1 MMADYAFSLS
11 RSPDERSDIRGG
23 VRVVATLEEM
33 PLLLSADDF
42 ENSLDAVR
50 AAAAGPIKGIFGPES
65 LTWRVDR
72 EAAVFLGAGRA
83 LLLQLAH
90 PWVAAAISEHSKT
103 FADPVGRFHRT
114 FNITFTM
121 VFGTLDQALVAARR
135 LHRRHTVVT
144 GSLPHAAGRY
154 EAGSSYRAN
163 EVSALQWVHATL
175 VETALQTHDLVLPA
189 LTSSERE
196 QYWTE
201 AKLYAA
207 LFGIRL
213 ADLPADWTSF
223 AAYTEAMAQSD
234 NLAVSPAARDIAQQ
248 IFSGRAT
255 GLRVPKWY
263 RALTAHLLPERLREE
278 FGFEFGEHEARSMK
292 RALTWIRRVYPRLP
306 MRLRAVGPYQEALAR
321 LRGDQQPDFAVR
333 WLNRLWIGRP
343 TME

>member
-1 MMADYAFSLS
+1 MSDNPPEDMLS
-11 RSPDERSDIRGG
+11 
-23 VRVVATLEEM
+23 
-33 PLLLSADDF
+33 LLSADDF
-42 ENSLDAVR
+42 ENSLDTVC
-50 AAAAGPIKGIFGPES
+50 AAAAGPSEGIFGPES

-72 EAAVFLGAGRA
+72 EAAIFLGAGRA

-90 PWVAAAISEHSKT
+90 PWVAAAISEHSRT

-121 VFGTLDQALVAARR
+121 VFGTLDQALAASRR
-135 LHRRHTVVT
+135 LHRRHAAVT
-144 GSLPHAAGRY
+144 GVLPQSAGRF
-154 EAGSSYRAN
+154 EAGSAYSAN
-163 EVSALQWVHATL
+163 EVSALRWVHATL

-196 QYWTE
+196 QYWAE

-207 LFGIRL
+207 LFGIRP

-234 NLAVSPAARDIAQQ
+234 ILAVSPAARDIAEQ

-255 GLRVPKWY
+255 GLRVPRWY

-278 FGFEFGEHEARSMK
+278 FGFEFGEREQRSMS
-292 RALTWIRRVYPRLP
+292 RALAWMRRIYPRLP

-321 LRGDQQPDFAVR
+321 LQGDKQPDLAVR

-343 TME
+343 MME

>member
-1 MMADYAFSLS
+1 
-11 RSPDERSDIRGG
+11 
-23 VRVVATLEEM
+23 M

-42 ENSLDAVR
+42 ENSLATVR
-50 AAAAGPIKGIFGPES
+50 AASAGPVEGIFGPES

-72 EAAVFLGAGRA
+72 EAAIFLGAGRA

-121 VFGTLDQALVAARR
+121 VFGTLDQALAASRR
-135 LHRRHTVVT
+135 LHRRHGAVT
-144 GSLPHAAGRY
+144 GTLPQAAGRF
-154 EAGSSYRAN
+154 EAGSSYSAN
-163 EVSALQWVHATL
+163 EVSALRWVHATL
-175 VETALQTHDLVLPA
+175 VETALLTHDLVLPA
-189 LTSSERE
+189 LNDRERE

-207 LFGIRL
+207 LFGVRP

-223 AAYTEAMAQSD
+223 TAYTEAMSRSD
-234 NLAVSPAARDIAQQ
+234 SLAVSPAARDIAEQ

-255 GLRVPKWY
+255 GLRIPRWY
-263 RALTAHLLPERLREE
+263 RALTAHLLPERLAQE
-278 FGFEFGEHEARSMK
+278 FGFEFGEREARSMD
-292 RALTWIRRVYPRLP
+292 RALTWIRRIYPRLP

-321 LRGDQQPDFAVR
+321 LQGGRQPDLAVR

-343 TME
+343 MME

>member
-1 MMADYAFSLS
+1 
-11 RSPDERSDIRGG
+11 
-23 VRVVATLEEM
+23 
-33 PLLLSADDF
+33 LLLSDVDF

-50 AAAAGPIKGIFGPES
+50 AAAAGPIKGIFGSES

-72 EAAVFLGAGRA
+72 EAAIFLGAGRA

-121 VFGTLDQALVAARR
+121 VFGTLDQALAASRR
-135 LHRRHTVVT
+135 LHRRHAAVT
-144 GSLPHAAGRY
+144 GILPQAAGRF
-154 EAGSSYRAN
+154 EAGSRYSAN
-163 EVSALQWVHATL
+163 EVSALRWVHATL
-175 VETALQTHDLVLPA
+175 VDTALQTHDLVLPA

-196 QYWTE
+196 QYWAE

-207 LFGIRL
+207 LFGVRA

-223 AAYTEAMAQSD
+223 AAYTEAMSRSD
-234 NLAVSPAARDIAQQ
+234 SLAVSPAARDIAQQ
-248 IFSGRAT
+248 IFSGSAT
-255 GLRVPKWY
+255 GLRVPGWY

-278 FGFEFGEHEARSMK
+278 FGFEFGEREQRSMN
-292 RALTWIRRVYPRLP
+292 RALAWIRRIYPRLP

-321 LRGDQQPDFAVR
+321 LQDGKRPDLAVR
-333 WLNRLWIGRP
+333 SLNRLWIGRP
-343 TME
+343 MME

>member
-1 MMADYAFSLS
+1 M
-11 RSPDERSDIRGG
+11 RG
-23 VRVVATLEEM
+23 AALQDM
-33 PLLLSADDF
+33 PKLLSADDF
-42 ENSLDAVR
+42 ESSLDAVR

-72 EAAVFLGAGRA
+72 EAAIFLGAGRA

-90 PWVAAAISEHSKT
+90 PWVAAAISEHSRT

-114 FNITFTM
+114 FNTTFTM
-121 VFGTLDQALVAARR
+121 VFGTLDQALAASRR
-135 LHRRHTVVT
+135 LHRRHAAVT
-144 GSLPHAAGRY
+144 GILPQGAGRF
-154 EAGSSYRAN
+154 EAGSSYSAN
-163 EVSALQWVHATL
+163 EVSALRWVHATL

-207 LFGIRL
+207 LFGVRP

-223 AAYTEAMAQSD
+223 AAYTEAMSQSD
-234 NLAVSPAARDIAQQ
+234 SLAVSPAARDIAQQ

-255 GLRVPKWY
+255 GLRVPGWY

-278 FGFEFGEHEARSMK
+278 FGFEFGEREQRSMK
-292 RALTWIRRVYPRLP
+292 RALAWIRRIYPRLP

-321 LRGDQQPDFAVR
+321 LQGDKRPDLAIR
-333 WLNRLWIGRP
+333 SLNRLWIGRP
-343 TME
+343 MME

>member
-1 MMADYAFSLS
+1 MMADYAFSMS
-11 RSPDERSDIRGG
+11 RSPDECSDIPGG

>member
-1 MMADYAFSLS
+1 
-11 RSPDERSDIRGG
+11 
-23 VRVVATLEEM
+23 M

-42 ENSLDAVR
+42 ENTLDTIR
-50 AAAAGPIKGIFGPES
+50 AAAAGPIAGIFGPES

-121 VFGTLDQALVAARR
+121 VFGTLDQALAASRR
-135 LHRRHTVVT
+135 LHRRHAVVT
-144 GSLPHAAGRY
+144 GSLPQAAGRF
-154 EAGSSYRAN
+154 EAGSAYHAN
-163 EVSALQWVHATL
+163 EVVALQWVHATL

-189 LTSSERE
+189 LTNSERE
-196 QYWTE
+196 QYWAE

-207 LFGIRL
+207 LFGVRP

-223 AAYTEAMAQSD
+223 AAYTEAMARSD
-234 NLAVSPAARDIAQQ
+234 SLAVSPAACDIAQQ

-255 GLRVPKWY
+255 GLRIPKWY

-278 FGFEFGEHEARSMK
+278 FGFEFGEREARSLD
-292 RALTWIRRVYPRLP
+292 RALAWIRRIYPRLP

-321 LRGDQQPDFAVR
+321 LQGGKQPDLAVR
-333 WLNRLWIGRP
+333 YLNRLWIGRP
-343 TME
+343 MME

>member
-1 MMADYAFSLS
+1 MLV
-11 RSPDERSDIRGG
+11 SD
-23 VRVVATLEEM
+23 
-33 PLLLSADDF
+33 DDF
-42 ENSLDAVR
+42 ENSLDTVR
-50 AAAAGPIKGIFGPES
+50 AAAAGPVEGIFGPES

-72 EAAVFLGAGRA
+72 EAAVFLGGGRA

-121 VFGTLDQALVAARR
+121 VFGTLDQALAAARR
-135 LHRRHTVVT
+135 LHRRHAAVT
-144 GSLPHAAGRY
+144 GSLPQAAGRF
-154 EAGSSYRAN
+154 EAGSAYSAN

-196 QYWTE
+196 RYWAE

-207 LFGIRL
+207 LFGIRP

-223 AAYTEAMAQSD
+223 SAYTEAMAQSD
-234 NLAVSPAARDIAQQ
+234 SLAVSPAARAIAEQ
-248 IFSGRAT
+248 IFSGRVT
-255 GLRVPKWY
+255 GLRIPGWY
-263 RALTAHLLPERLREE
+263 RALTAHLLPARLREE
-278 FGFEFGEHEARSMK
+278 FGLEFGERDQRSMK
-292 RALTWIRRVYPRLP
+292 RALKWIRRVYPRLP

-321 LRGDQQPDFAVR
+321 LQGGKQPDLAVR

-343 TME
+343 MME

>member
-1 MMADYAFSLS
+1 
-11 RSPDERSDIRGG
+11 
-23 VRVVATLEEM
+23 M

-90 PWVAAAISEHSKT
+90 PWVAAAVSEHSKT

-121 VFGTLDQALVAARR
+121 VFGTLDQALAAARR
-135 LHRRHTVVT
+135 LHRRHAVVT
-144 GSLPHAAGRY
+144 GRLPHAAGRY
-154 EAGSSYRAN
+154 EAGSSYGAN

-189 LTSSERE
+189 LTISERE
-196 QYWTE
+196 RYWAE

-207 LFGIRL
+207 LFGIRP

-223 AAYTEAMAQSD
+223 AAYTEAMAQSN
-234 NLAVSPAARDIAQQ
+234 NLAVSPAARDIAEQ
-248 IFSGRAT
+248 IFSGRVT
-255 GLRVPKWY
+255 GLRIPRWY
-263 RALTAHLLPERLREE
+263 RALTAHLLPERLAHE
-278 FGFEFGEHEARSMK
+278 FGFEFSERDARSMK
-292 RALTWIRRVYPRLP
+292 AALTWIRRIYPRLP

-321 LRGDQQPDFAVR
+321 LRGDRQPDFAVR

-343 TME
+343 MME

>member
-1 MMADYAFSLS
+1 MSDNPPEDMLS
-11 RSPDERSDIRGG
+11 
-23 VRVVATLEEM
+23 
-33 PLLLSADDF
+33 LLSADDF
-42 ENSLDAVR
+42 ENSLDTVC
-50 AAAAGPIKGIFGPES
+50 AAAAGPSEGIFGPES

-72 EAAVFLGAGRA
+72 EAAIFLGAGRA

-90 PWVAAAISEHSKT
+90 PWVAAAISEHSRT

-121 VFGTLDQALVAARR
+121 VFGTLDQALAASRR
-135 LHRRHTVVT
+135 LHRRHAAVT
-144 GSLPHAAGRY
+144 GVLPQSAGRF
-154 EAGSSYRAN
+154 EAGSAYSAN
-163 EVSALQWVHATL
+163 EVSALRWVHATL

-196 QYWTE
+196 QYWAE

-207 LFGIRL
+207 LFGVRP

-321 LRGDQQPDFAVR
+321 LQGDKRPDLAVR

-343 TME
+343 MME